1 MGRGRRGEDLAHR
14 LVGER
19 AGPGAPLPGAAG
31 LRGAVARGAVLRAA
45 VVCAVAVAVT
55 GAAAGLA
62 GQADPPRISGRVVDM
77 GTGAGVEGAAVALR
91 SLGVGMGDTIRA
103 ETVTDG
109 AGLFQVERAGPG
121 DYELTVTHIAYGT
134 FRERLTLTREDRIA
148 LRVTLSPTAIAL
160 DPVVVEVSAEDSRQ
174 GRAQGVARRR
184 VTAAQLA
191 PIAQTGNH
199 LVNALALLVTGVRV
213 RGGRSQPGQ
222 LVCLEFRGPASL
234 AGPGCLTPI
243 VIVDNVRQANGLVTL
258 NTLPLTDIRSVEA
271 IPPAEAGVRYGANS
285 NAGVIVIETF
295 SGAAV
300 QREDRGPPR
309 GPYNWALESEPYPWV
324 EALAT
329 AAAANAIGLLAGY
342 ALSNPCLDFE
352 TLSRHFYEPDCGLLA
367 NTGSRLALYAAP
379 QVGVGFLVERV
390 GTTNLSRGSMWRNAV
405 AGTIMAAPGV
415 VMALTTRE
423 DGFTGSRAI
432 GIVMATVGAPVAA
445 VVADRLFREVKR

>member
-1 MGRGRRGEDLAHR
+1 MGRGRRGEDLADR
-14 LVGER
+14 VVGEQ
-19 AGPGAPLPGAAG
+19 AGRGAAM
-31 LRGAVARGAVLRAA
+31 LRAT
-45 VVCAVAVAVT
+45 VVCGVAVAVT

-62 GQADPPRISGRVVDM
+62 GQADPPRISGRVVDL
-77 GTGAGVEGAAVALR
+77 GTGAGIEGAAVALR
-91 SLGVGMGDTIRA
+91 SLRAGMEDSIRA

-109 AGLFQVERAGPG
+109 AGLFRVERAGAG

-184 VTAAQLA
+184 VTAEQLA
-191 PIAQTGNH
+191 PVARTGNH
-199 LVNALALLVTGVRV
+199 LVNALAQLVAGVRV

-243 VIVDNVRQANGLVTL
+243 VIVDNVRQANGMVTL
-258 NTLPLTDIRSVEA
+258 NTFPLTDIRSVEA

-295 SGAAV
+295 SGAAM
-300 QREDRGPPR
+300 QREDREPPR
-309 GPYNWALESEPYPWV
+309 GTYNWALESEPYPWV

-352 TLSRHFYEPDCGLLA
+352 TLSRHFYEPDCGFLA

-379 QVGVGFLVERV
+379 QVGVGFLVGRV

-405 AGTIMAAPGV
+405 AGTIMSAPGV
-415 VMALTTRE
+415 VLALTSE
-423 DGFTGSRAI
+423 DDGFSGSKMI

-445 VVADRLFREVKR
+445 VLADRLFREVTR

>member
-1 MGRGRRGEDLAHR
+1 MPREAARG
-14 LVGER
+14 V
-19 AGPGAPLPGAAG
+19 
-31 LRGAVARGAVLRAA
+31 VARGAMLRAA
-45 VVCAVAVAVT
+45 VVCAVAVAAT
-55 GAAAGLA
+55 GAVAGLA
-62 GQADPPRISGRVVDM
+62 GQAVQPRISGRVVDLD
-77 GTGAGVEGAAVALR
+77 TGAGIEGAAIALR
-91 SLGVGMGDTIRA
+91 SLGAGTGDSIRA

-109 AGLFQVERAGPG
+109 AGLFEVERAGAG

-160 DPVVVEVSAEDSRQ
+160 DPVVVVEVSAEDSRQ

-184 VTAAQLA
+184 VTAEQLA
-191 PIAQTGNH
+191 PVARTGNH
-199 LVNALALLVTGVRV
+199 LVNALALLLTGVRV

-234 AGPGCLTPI
+234 AGPECLTPI
-243 VIVDNVRQANGLVTL
+243 VIVDNVRQANGLVSL
-258 NTLPLTDIRSVEA
+258 NTMPLTDIRSVEA

-285 NAGVIVIETF
+285 NSGVIVIETF
-295 SGAAV
+295 SGAAM
-300 QREDRGPPR
+300 QRESREPPR

-329 AAAANAIGLLAGY
+329 AAAANAVGLLAGY

-352 TLSRHFYEPDCGLLA
+352 TLSRHFYEPDCGFLA
-367 NTGSRLALYAAP
+367 NTGSRFALYAAP
-379 QVGVGFLVERV
+379 QVGVGFLVGRV
-390 GTTNLSRGSMWRNAV
+390 GTTNLSRGSMWRNAL

-415 VMALTTRE
+415 VLALTSDE

-445 VVADRLFREVKR
+445 VLADRLFREVTR